1 MAAEEHYREA
11 VAAALLASDEQSRAL
26 LQAIADTA
34 RAIFGAAATSIFL
47 LDEERGDLVFETIS
61 GVGSGELIG
70 QRFPAG
76 TGIAGAVVATG
87 EPLVVERVQ
96 EDPRFAREAAE
107 STGYQP
113 TSLMAVPLVAGDR
126 TLGVL
131 EVLDRQER
139 SRSPLEE
146 LELLGLFAEQ
156 AAAGLDL
163 LRRARAARAAVRGA
177 DERLA
182 AVERIAAALDALQ
195 GPRREAGLRL
205 LQALADVL
213 GGRRV

>member
-1 MAAEEHYREA
+1 MAAEERYREA

-26 LQAIADTA
+26 LQAVADTA
-34 RAIFGAAATSIFL
+34 RAIFAAAATSIFL
-47 LDEERGDLVFETIS
+47 LDDERGDLVFEAIS
-61 GVGSGELIG
+61 GVGSSELVG
-70 QRFPAG
+70 RRFPAG

-96 EDPRFAREAAE
+96 EDPRFARDVAE

-131 EVLDRQER
+131 EVVDRQKG
-139 SRSPLEE
+139 SRSVLEE
-146 LELLGLFAEQ
+146 LELLGLFADQ

-163 LRRARAARAAVRGA
+163 LRRARAARAAAEGA

-182 AVERIAAALDALQ
+182 AVERIAAALDALE
-195 GPRREAGLRL
+195 GPRRDAGLRL
-205 LQALADVL
+205 LHALADVL
-213 GGRRV
+213 GARRL